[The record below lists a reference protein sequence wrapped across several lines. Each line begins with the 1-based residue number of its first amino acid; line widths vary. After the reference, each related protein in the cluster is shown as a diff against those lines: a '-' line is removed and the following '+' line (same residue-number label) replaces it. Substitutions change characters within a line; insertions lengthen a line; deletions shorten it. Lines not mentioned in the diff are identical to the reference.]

1 MGLFDCLLNNLAEGP
16 IVFYVYEGWEDVE
29 RIAVLRT
36 LFGQPGLHQYPFVE
50 LAFNSYLFHV
60 DVAPVDEQSRWQRF
74 VFDRLE
80 NIFKFSQIEGISKYK
95 IYIQTRRGSFADYE
109 LKRVVEIASG
119 NAVDGESVFIFSCA
133 DGSVEISSLNSLAE
147 HEVVLRSKI
156 WRQPHIDE
164 K

>member
-1 MGLFDCLLNNLAEGP
+1 MSLFNCSLHNLAEGP

-36 LFGQPGLHQYPFVE
+36 LFDQPGLHQYPFVE

-80 NIFKFSQIEGISKYK
+80 NVFKFSEIEGISKYR
-95 IYIQTRRGSFADYE
+95 IYIQTRRGSCVDYE
-109 LKRVVEIASG
+109 LKRVVEIASCD
-119 NAVDGESVFIFSCA
+119 AVDGESVYVFSCA
-133 DGSVEISSLNSLAE
+133 DGSVEISGLNNLVE
-147 HEVVLRSKI
+147 RDIVLRSKI